1 MCGGKAAAMMAA
13 IAALAILAG
22 CGTTAKPAVKAG
34 FATDA
39 SEDEAPRALST
50 QPKMIS
56 NLTQLAE
63 PSLGPPTGAQ
73 NLIAGA
79 AVLHDNG
86 SPPNSPQSLADRNL
100 EHLYLSQQRGNLV
113 HGSAVGGLA
122 AGAGDR
128 TLLNAK
134 ARQFPEFSYTLLNQT
149 LSAAQE
155 LEAKRLAQQ
164 KLPDEIK
171 PLIVV
176 ATLTPDGQ
184 LTDLAIAQHTGLGT
198 IDRILIDACKQGLW
212 ARNPPRGAMTDG
224 VFRMRFEGVI
234 DNDSYDVDGN
244 YHYVIHVGLA
254 LM

>member
-1 MCGGKAAAMMAA
+1 MRGGYAAA
-13 IAALAILAG
+13 IAAGVAAIAILAG
-22 CGTTAKPAVKAG
+22 CGTTAPPAKAG

-39 SEDEAPRALST
+39 SVDEAPRALST
-50 QPKMIS
+50 QPKVIS

-63 PSLGPPTGAQ
+63 PSVSPPANAQ
-73 NLIAGA
+73 NLIARA
-79 AVLHDNG
+79 AVLHDTG
-86 SPPNSPQSLADRNL
+86 SASNNPQNLADRNL
-100 EHLYLSQQRGNLV
+100 EQLYLSQQHGSLV
-113 HGSAVGGLA
+113 HGGA
-122 AGAGDR
+122 AGGPAASAGDR

-134 ARQFPEFSYTLLNQT
+134 ARKYPEFSYALLNQT

-198 IDRILIDACKQGLW
+198 IDRILIDACKKGLW
-212 ARNPPRGAMTDG
+212 ARNPPKGAMADG

-234 DNDSYDVDGN
+234 NNYSYDVDGN
-244 YHYVIHVGLA
+244 YRYVTHLGLA

>member
-1 MCGGKAAAMMAA
+1 MRGGNAAAIVAG

-22 CGTTAKPAVKAG
+22 CGTTAKPGAQAG
-34 FATDA
+34 FSTDA

-50 QPKMIS
+50 RPQVIS
-56 NLTQLAE
+56 NLTKLAE
-63 PSLGPPTGAQ
+63 PSLGPPTAEQ

-79 AVLHDNG
+79 AVLHDSES
-86 SPPNSPQSLADRNL
+86 SPNNPQGLADRNL

-113 HGSAVGGLA
+113 HGGAVGGLA

-171 PLIVV
+171 PLILV
-176 ATLTPDGQ
+176 ATLTPDGK

-198 IDRILIDACKQGLW
+198 IDKILIDACKQGLW
-212 ARNPPRGAMTDG
+212 ARNPPPGAMADG

-234 DNDSYDVDGN
+234 NNYSYDVDGN

>member
-1 MCGGKAAAMMAA
+1 MMAA
-13 IAALAILAG
+13 IAVLAILAG
-22 CGTTAKPAVKAG
+22 CGATAKPAAKAG
-34 FATDA
+34 FSTDA

-50 QPKMIS
+50 QPKMVS

-63 PSLGPPTGAQ
+63 PIVGPPTSAQ

-79 AVLHDNG
+79 AVLHDND
-86 SPPNSPQSLADRNL
+86 SPPNNPQGLADRNL
-100 EHLYLSQQRGNLV
+100 EHLYLSQQHGNLV
-113 HGSAVGGLA
+113 HGGAVGSMA

-134 ARQFPEFSYTLLNQT
+134 ARQFPEFSYALLNQT

-171 PLIVV
+171 PFIVV
-176 ATLTPDGQ
+176 ATLTAEGQ
-184 LTDLAIAQHTGLGT
+184 LTDLAIAQHTGLGN
-198 IDRILIDACKQGLW
+198 IDRILIDACKKGLW
-212 ARNPPRGAMTDG
+212 ARNPPRGAMADG

-234 DNDSYDVDGN
+234 NNYSYDVDGN